1 MDDWELLKIETTS
14 VDEVIKD
21 MRKRE
26 RMGFKKYKK
35 FLTKHTDE
43 DMLQHLYE
51 ELLDAASYI
60 KMLKIQQKDST

>member
-35 FLTKHTDE
+35 FLTKNTDE

-51 ELLDAASYI
+51 ELLDGAFYI
-60 KMLKIQQKDST
+60 KTLIMQREVDK